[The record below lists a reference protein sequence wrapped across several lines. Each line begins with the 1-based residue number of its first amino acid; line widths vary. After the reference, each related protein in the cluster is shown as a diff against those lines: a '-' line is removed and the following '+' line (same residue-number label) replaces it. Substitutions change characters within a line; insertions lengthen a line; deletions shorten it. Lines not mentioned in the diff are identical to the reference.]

1 MLSLC
6 SYFLLPALLLLF
18 SRSVTFNSVRPHGLQ
33 HSRLPCPSLSPK
45 VRSNSLS
52 WRCYLT
58 IAFSAAPFSSCLQ
71 SFSHQVFSDELVVRI
86 RWPKYSSFS
95 FNISPS
101 NEYLA
106 LISFEIN
113 RFDLLA
119 VKGILKSPLAPHFK
133 SINSLAL
140 SLLYGT
146 AFMSIHDCWRNHS
159 FVYTE
164 LYGKVISLV
173 FNMLST
179 FV

>member
-1 MLSLC
+1 MS
-6 SYFLLPALLLLF
+6 
-18 SRSVTFNSVRPHGLQ
+18 
-33 HSRLPCPSLSPK
+33 
-45 VRSNSLS
+45 
-52 WRCYLT
+52 
-58 IAFSAAPFSSCLQ
+58 
-71 SFSHQVFSDELVVRI
+71 LVVRI

-119 VKGILKSPLAPHFK
+119 VEGILKSPLAPHFK
-133 SINSLAL
+133 SIYSLAL

-146 AFMSIHDCWRNHS
+146 AFMSIHDYWRNYS
-159 FVYTE
+159 FIYTE

-173 FNMLST
+173 FNMLSK